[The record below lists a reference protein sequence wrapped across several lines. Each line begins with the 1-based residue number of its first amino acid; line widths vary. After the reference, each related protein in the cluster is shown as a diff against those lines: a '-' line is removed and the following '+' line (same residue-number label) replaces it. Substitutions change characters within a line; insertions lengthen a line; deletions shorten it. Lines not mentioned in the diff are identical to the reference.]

1 VAGVP
6 KNILIFSD
14 GTGQAG
20 GIPGVVP
27 SNVYKLYRACPVI
40 PGVQETFYDP
50 GLGSPPDGVHWRRW
64 RLIYNMISQAT
75 GLGISWNIVDCYDA
89 LIKMYEPGDRI
100 YLFGFSRGAYTVRS
114 LGGMLALCGIPTR
127 SGRGHDPRT
136 DHRARRRLAWR
147 ALRWVY
153 QTYGSSDAK
162 RRKRTDRAAKYRAR
176 YASHVVAPYFIGV
189 WDTVRSLGLPGI
201 SRFIPWRHAF
211 HDATL
216 HPDVQHARHALALD
230 ENRAMFLP
238 ELWEELEA
246 DHATGRIKQVWFPGV
261 HSDVGGG
268 YPERELSDL
277 TLAWMITQA
286 TKIPNPVIVD
296 ATLLS
301 LSPSHRGMQHDGRF
315 GLGVLWV
322 KGTRVHLRPEPVECE
337 DHVERRFLE
346 PSVPSVRGQGL
357 YRPIPLAQHP
367 AFVKYYD
374 AIAAEHRGRWQ
385 RLSSLVTIRS
395 RIEPPVA
402 RR

>member
-1 VAGVP
+1 MP

-50 GLGSPPDGVHWRRW
+50 GLGSPPDGAHWRRW

-89 LIKMYEPGDRI
+89 LIKMYVPGDRI
-100 YLFGFSRGAYTVRS
+100 YLLGFSRGAYTVRS

-127 SGRGHDPRT
+127 SGRGHDPRA
-136 DHRARRRLAWR
+136 DRRARRRLAWR

-162 RRKRTDRAAKYRAR
+162 RRKRADRAAQYRAR
-176 YASHVVAPYFIGV
+176 YASHVVAPYWIGV

-246 DHATGRIKQVWFPGV
+246 DRATGRIKQVWFPGV

-268 YPERELSDL
+268 YPESELSDL

-286 TKIPNPVIVD
+286 TKVPNPVIVD
-296 ATLLS
+296 ATHLS
-301 LSPSHRGMQHDGRF
+301 LSPSHRGMQHDGRY

-346 PSVPSVRGQGL
+346 PSVPSVRGEGL

-385 RLSSLVTIRS
+385 RLSSLVTIRG

-402 RR
+402 RQ

>member
-1 VAGVP
+1 VACVP

-27 SNVYKLYRACPVI
+27 SNIYKLYRACAVI

-50 GLGSPPDGVHWRRW
+50 GLGSPPDGARWRHW
-64 RLIYNMISQAT
+64 RLIYNVISQAT

-127 SGRGHDPRT
+127 SGRGHDPRA
-136 DHRARRRLAWR
+136 DRRARRRLSWR

-153 QTYGSSDAK
+153 QIYGSSDAR
-162 RRKRTDRAAKYRAR
+162 RRKRADRAAQYRAR

-246 DHATGRIKQVWFPGV
+246 DRATGRIKQVWFPGV

-286 TKIPNPVIVD
+286 TKVPNPVIVD
-296 ATLLS
+296 ATRLS
-301 LSPSHRGMQHDGRF
+301 LSPSHRGMQHDGRY

-346 PSVPSVRGQGL
+346 PSVPSVRGEGL

-367 AFVKYYD
+367 DFVKYY
-374 AIAAEHRGRWQ
+374 Q
-385 RLSSLVTIRS
+385 RQ
-395 RIEPPVA
+395 
-402 RR
+402 

>member
-1 VAGVP
+1 MP
-6 KNILIFSD
+6 KNIVIFSD

-20 GIPGVVP
+20 GIPGLVP
-27 SNVYKLYRACPVI
+27 SNVYKLYRACPVT

-50 GLGSPPDGVHWRRW
+50 GLGSPPDGARWRRW
-64 RLIYNMISQAT
+64 RQIYNLVSQAT

-89 LIKMYEPGDRI
+89 LIRMYEPGDRI

-127 SGRGHDPRT
+127 SGRGHDPRV
-136 DHRARRRLAWR
+136 DRRARRRLAWR

-153 QTYGSSDAK
+153 QTYGSSDEK
-162 RRKRTDRAAKYRAR
+162 RRKRAERAVQYRAR
-176 YASHVVAPYFIGV
+176 YASHVATPYFIGV
-189 WDTVRSLGLPGI
+189 WDTVRALGLPGI

-230 ENRAMFLP
+230 ENRSTFLP

-246 DHATGRIKQVWFPGV
+246 DRAADRIKQVWFPGV

-268 YPERELSDL
+268 YPENELSDL
-277 TLAWMITQA
+277 TLAWMIAEA

-296 ATLLS
+296 ATRLS
-301 LSPSHRGMQHDGRF
+301 LSPSHRGMQHDGRI

-346 PSVPSVRGQGL
+346 PSVPSVRGEGP
-357 YRPIPLAQHP
+357 YRPIPLARHP
-367 AFVKYYD
+367 NFMKYYEV
-374 AIAAEHRGRWQ
+374 IADQNPGRWQ
-385 RLSSLVTIRS
+385 RLGTLLTIRS
-395 RIEPPVA
+395 KVAPPVG
-402 RR
+402 RH

>member
-1 VAGVP
+1 MP

-20 GIPGVVP
+20 GIPGVLP

-40 PGVQETFYDP
+40 PGIQETFYDP
-50 GLGSPPDGVHWRRW
+50 GLGSPSDGAHWRRW
-64 RLIYNMISQAT
+64 RQIYNVISQAT

-127 SGRGHDPRT
+127 TGRGRDPRV
-136 DHRARRRLAWR
+136 DRRARRRLAWR

-153 QTYGSSDAK
+153 QTYGSSDEK
-162 RRKRTDRAAKYRAR
+162 RRKRAERGAQYRAR
-176 YASHVVAPYFIGV
+176 YASHVATPYFVGV
-189 WDTVRSLGLPGI
+189 WDTVRALGLPGI

-216 HPDVQHARHALALD
+216 HPDVQHARHALSLD
-230 ENRAMFLP
+230 EDRATFLP

-246 DHATGRIKQVWFPGV
+246 DRTSGRIKQVWFPGV

-268 YPERELSDL
+268 YPENELSDL
-277 TLAWMITQA
+277 TLAWMIAQA
-286 TKIPNPVIVD
+286 TKVSNPVIVD
-296 ATLLS
+296 ATRLS
-301 LSPSHRGMQHDGRF
+301 LSPSHRGMQHDSRIGW
-315 GLGVLWV
+315 GVLWL

-346 PSVPSVRGQGL
+346 PSVPSVRGLGP
-357 YRPIPLAQHP
+357 YRPIPLARHP
-367 AFVKYYD
+367 NFMKYYEV
-374 AIAAEHRGRWQ
+374 IADKNPGRWQ
-385 RLSSLVTIRS
+385 RLGTLLTIRS
-395 RIEPPVA
+395 KVAPPVE
-402 RR
+402 RP

>member
-1 VAGVP
+1 MP

-20 GIPGVVP
+20 GIPGVLP

-40 PGVQETFYDP
+40 PGIQETFYDP
-50 GLGSPPDGVHWRRW
+50 GLGSPSDGAHWRRW
-64 RLIYNMISQAT
+64 RQIYNVISQAT

-127 SGRGHDPRT
+127 TGRGRDPRV
-136 DHRARRRLAWR
+136 DRRARRRLAWR

-153 QTYGSSDAK
+153 QTYGSSDEK
-162 RRKRTDRAAKYRAR
+162 RRKRAERGAQYRAR
-176 YASHVVAPYFIGV
+176 YASHVATPYFVGV
-189 WDTVRSLGLPGI
+189 WDTVRALGLPGI

-230 ENRAMFLP
+230 ENRATFLP

-246 DHATGRIKQVWFPGV
+246 DRTSGRIKQVWFPGV

-268 YPERELSDL
+268 YPENELSDL
-277 TLAWMITQA
+277 TLAWMIAQA
-286 TKIPNPVIVD
+286 TKVSNPVIVD
-296 ATLLS
+296 ATRLS
-301 LSPSHRGMQHDGRF
+301 LSPSHRGMQHDSRIGW
-315 GLGVLWV
+315 GVLWL

-346 PSVPSVRGQGL
+346 PSVPSVRGLGP
-357 YRPIPLAQHP
+357 YRPIPLARHP
-367 AFVKYYD
+367 NFMKYYEV
-374 AIAAEHRGRWQ
+374 IADKNPGRWQ
-385 RLSSLVTIRS
+385 RLGTLLTIRS
-395 RIEPPVA
+395 KVAPPVE
-402 RR
+402 RQ